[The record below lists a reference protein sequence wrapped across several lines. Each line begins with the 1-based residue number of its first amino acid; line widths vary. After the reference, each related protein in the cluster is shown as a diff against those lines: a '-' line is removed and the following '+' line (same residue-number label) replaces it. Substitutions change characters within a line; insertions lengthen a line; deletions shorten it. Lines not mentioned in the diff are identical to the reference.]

1 MFSTRIRDSPYKKRL
16 STLEEG
22 SRVKVSGPE
31 MTFFGNSE
39 FGVEFS
45 PIHLVK
51 FAEACNSKG
60 YAIKEPNEVNSKMN
74 QAMNERKPTI
84 LLKEIHTHHVDKK
97 CQGGK

>member
-1 MFSTRIRDSPYKKRL
+1 MFSTRIRDSPFKKRL

-22 SRVKVSGPE
+22 SRVKVRGPK
-31 MTFFGNSE
+31 MAFLGNPE

-60 YAIKEPNEVNSKMN
+60 YAIKEPNEGGSKKN

-84 LLKEIHTHHVDKK
+84 VLKQINTHHLDKN

>member
-1 MFSTRIRDSPYKKRL
+1 MFSTRIRGSPFKKRL

-22 SRVKVSGPE
+22 LRVKVRGPE
-31 MTFFGNSE
+31 MVILGNPE

-60 YAIKEPNEVNSKMN
+60 YAIKEPNEVSSK
-74 QAMNERKPTI
+74 
-84 LLKEIHTHHVDKK
+84 
-97 CQGGK
+97 